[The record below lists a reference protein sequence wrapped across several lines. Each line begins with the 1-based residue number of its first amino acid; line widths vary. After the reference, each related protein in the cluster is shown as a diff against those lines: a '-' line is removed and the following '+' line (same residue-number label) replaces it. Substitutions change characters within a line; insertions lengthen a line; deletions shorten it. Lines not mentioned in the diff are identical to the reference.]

1 MPEHQDLLLPL
12 STASPQRPDYSPVCI
27 FSFFQLLL
35 HHPDAAYPCIGN
47 SFPVDIMAR
56 FFKSL
61 KLISL
66 AAAAFFAASC
76 QSLPE
81 GASAPSLKIESL
93 ALDGSGDNPHF
104 IITYILEH
112 KSATSLPIKSVKAD
126 VFVNNV
132 QTATVSQNMKGDILP
147 ANEKHKFTLEVPVN
161 LSGSASIDSM
171 TNNPLLVLQGSCA
184 VTVRFTDEEELSAFN
199 PSSSYTGLVK
209 VIK

>member
-112 KSATSLPIKSVKAD
+112 KSATSLP
-126 VFVNNV
+126 
-132 QTATVSQNMKGDILP
+132 TVSYTHLTLP
-147 ANEKHKFTLEVPVN
+147 TIA
-161 LSGSASIDSM
+161 
-171 TNNPLLVLQGSCA
+171 
-184 VTVRFTDEEELSAFN
+184 
-199 PSSSYTGLVK
+199 
-209 VIK
+209 